1 MLFRK
6 LRKLSLLDL
15 QITNLHGDMA
25 AAALGE
31 DLSQRAFRLL
41 DEQEFQ
47 GKTANLTNELF
58 HRICFR

>member
-6 LRKLSLLDL
+6 LRKLSLLDS

-31 DLSQRAFRLL
+31 DLSQRAFRWL

-47 GKTANLTNELF
+47 GKIAN
-58 HRICFR
+58 

>member
-47 GKTANLTNELF
+47 GKTAN
-58 HRICFR
+58 